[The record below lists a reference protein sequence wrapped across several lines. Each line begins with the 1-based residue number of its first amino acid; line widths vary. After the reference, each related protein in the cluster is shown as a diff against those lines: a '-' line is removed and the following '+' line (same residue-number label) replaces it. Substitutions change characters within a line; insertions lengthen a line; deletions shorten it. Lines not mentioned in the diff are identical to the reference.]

1 MEISAI
7 QKMRNIVAWANYQ
20 NEGFNDR
27 FKTIKQIEKAYDF
40 CIENDFEFLDSDYI
54 QGLSIENQKKCLDFR
69 KKNNLI

>member
-1 MEISAI
+1 MVAI
-7 QKMRNIVAWANYQ
+7 EKIRKIVAWANYQ
-20 NEGFNDR
+20 NEGFNYL

-54 QGLSIENQKKCLDFR
+54 QGLSIEDQKKCLEFR